1 LDLNKL
7 LGAAGVDVGAA
18 DAASALAD
26 AVGEAA
32 GAVVAVVAAAIAGD
46 VVAGSRR
53 DFLNRRSAIM
63 ARSERRIEAPPLSS
77 RASFAADRRSG
88 SFE

>member
-1 LDLNKL
+1 M
-7 LGAAGVDVGAA
+7 DVGAA

-26 AVGEAA
+26 AVGGVA

-46 VVAGSRR
+46 VAAGSRR
-53 DFLNRRSAIM
+53 DFLNFSHYAE
-63 ARSERRIEAPPLSS
+63 ERAPDRGPPLSS